1 MSLRIEEWFQRLGGE
16 LVSPLD
22 DIRRRLAEIRA
33 FVFDWDGVFNAGAKG
48 EGAHSSFSEADSMGQ
63 NLLRFGWWLRD
74 DGNMPAAAVLTGQH
88 NPSAVQFAR
97 RERFH
102 AVYQGFLDK
111 RVALEHFLETSRLAP
126 RSIAFFF
133 DDALDLPVAE
143 SVGLRV
149 LVRRS
154 ASPLFQRHVVD
165 AGAAD
170 YVTGR
175 EGGEHAVRE
184 AAELLLGLSGLY
196 TRVITERAAFGHAY
210 GAYFA
215 ERQARSVQLYRSGD
229 GVVERVE
236 E

>member
-1 MSLRIEEWFQRLGGE
+1 VSLRTEEWFQRLGGE
-16 LVSPLD
+16 LVSPLE
-22 DIRRRLAEIRA
+22 DIRRRLGGIRA

-48 EGAHSSFSEADSMGQ
+48 EGAPSPFSEADSMGQ

-74 DGNMPAAAVLTGQH
+74 GGSMPATAVLTGQH

-111 RVALEHFLETSRLAP
+111 RVALEHFMETSGLTP
-126 RSIAFFF
+126 RSVAFFF

-143 SVGLRV
+143 RVGLRV
-149 LVRRS
+149 LVRRA

-184 AAELLLGLSGLY
+184 AAELLLGLSDLY
-196 TRVITERAAFGHAY
+196 ARVITERAAFGDAY

-215 ERQARSVQLYRSGD
+215 ERQGQPVQVYRSSEGD
-229 GVVERVE
+229 VEPVE